1 MFINIV
7 GVTIDPKTM
16 TMYWSDTVRQVS
28 NLWIRGA
35 VSLQQWYMWRWAQWH
50 SVTCPFIILKPFER
64 KSISRRKIFVS
75 PNCGSSC
82 KVQIIPIESHM
93 KNVNSLAYDS
103 ANELLWWTDDQKN
116 TVEVLSMMDGRFHNT
131 IIAAERDSPSSLTI
145 DPNHGQIY
153 WSEGYESPRVFSSKM
168 NLEEIEEI
176 LEGQHSN
183 PNALFYSA
191 TTEQLHVA
199 DGTGMVPRTKR

>member
-1 MFINIV
+1 
-7 GVTIDPKTM
+7 
-16 TMYWSDTVRQVS
+16 
-28 NLWIRGA
+28 
-35 VSLQQWYMWRWAQWH
+35 
-50 SVTCPFIILKPFER
+50 
-64 KSISRRKIFVS
+64 
-75 PNCGSSC
+75 
-82 KVQIIPIESHM
+82 M

-131 IIAAERDSPSSLTI
+131 IIAAERNSPSSLTI

-153 WSEGYESPRVFSSKM
+153 WSEGYEAPKVFSSKM

-176 LEGQHSN
+176 LQGQHSN

-199 DGTGMVPRTKR
+199 DGTGRDQRTLDRYRTALIHMSDLGQKYPYDQSMDPGKSIDNIVI